1 MSWKQWSSEEVS
13 NQLESKGFPAA
24 GPLFIRH
31 EITGDLLPFVTE
43 EHLTEMGITSIGQR
57 ILIIK
62 CISEWVGK
70 QSQQRLLT
78 PQVTDREAETYA
90 PPKRPSGTASQ
101 PRPTGT
107 PKRLASSASSNAAA
121 AADPSEKPKYVRDH
135 EKMVES
141 IRAARRYDKYQKDL
155 QEGKAVGPPPDLP
168 PIEEPE
174 GLVEC
179 PICHRK
185 FGEEGAKHHIP
196 VCERMNEKKFRAG
209 RY

>member
-1 MSWKQWSSEEVS
+1 MSWKQWSADEVS
-13 NQLESKGFPAA
+13 NQLESKGFAAA

-31 EITGDLLPFVTE
+31 EITGDLLPYITE
-43 EHLTEMGITSIGQR
+43 EHLVEMGIHSIGQR
-57 ILIIK
+57 LLIIK
-62 CISEWVGK
+62 CISDWVGK

-78 PQVTDREAETYA
+78 PQVTDREQDNYGSA
-90 PPKRPSGTASQ
+90 PKRVPTTTSQ
-101 PRPTGT
+101 QRPTGT
-107 PKRLASSASSNAAA
+107 PKRVQTSSSNSTVDSA
-121 AADPSEKPKYVRDH
+121 EKPKYVRDH

-196 VCERMNEKKFRAG
+196 VCQRMNEKKFRAG
-209 RY
+209 KY